1 LSEIGRTYAPYI
13 QANTAAHAAGEKEV
27 MIEIDGASWTQA
39 THAYPAK
46 CLRVLR
52 DNFATLAAPDQAAV
66 RNALEGT
73 GCEILTSPA

>member
-1 LSEIGRTYAPYI
+1 M
-13 QANTAAHAAGEKEV
+13 QANAAAHAAGEKEV
-27 MIEIDGASWTQA
+27 MVEIDEAPWTQA
-39 THAYPAK
+39 SYAYQAK

-73 GCEILTSPA
+73 GCEIFTSPA